1 MMRIK
6 WYREHRF
13 TVPVSDSLK
22 WGLGFS
28 ESPFLLCISI
38 LRGGL
43 SVNVHQGTVAT
54 HTDPFGIL
62 SKTTCTA
69 SVTAAS
75 LSVLYLLYERMR

>member
-1 MMRIK
+1 MVRIK
-6 WYREHRF
+6 WYREHTF

-54 HTDPFGIL
+54 HTDPFGTL

-69 SVTAAS
+69 S
-75 LSVLYLLYERMR
+75 LLLLPHCQRYICCMRE

>member
-62 SKTTCTA
+62 SKTICTA